1 MTSDR
6 KLGFVRRLTDLMPE
20 ATAADGMRVD
30 ARAATRRDGGSIRIL
45 VHEPD
50 ARTRPSGALLWI
62 HGGGLVMGR
71 PEQSADFCERTA
83 RDLGILVANVDY
95 RLAPDDPFPAGL
107 DDCMDALAWLHDH
120 ADDLGIDPAAIA
132 VGGDS
137 AGGGLAAAVAQRAHD
152 EGTHRVAFQALVYPM
167 LDDRTVAQPDHAGR
181 GRFVWTPESNAFG
194 WTAYLG
200 RRPGSDDVPAYA
212 APARRADLSGLPPAW
227 VGVGD
232 LDLFHDE
239 DVDYARRLEAA
250 GVPCDLHVVPGWYHG
265 ADALAAKA
273 PSSVEFHRRLAAAL
287 RSALT
292 TADA

>member
-1 MTSDR
+1 
-6 KLGFVRRLTDLMPE
+6 MPE

-30 ARAATRRDGGSIRIL
+30 ARAAARGDGGSVRIL

-107 DDCMDALAWLHDH
+107 DDCMAALAWLHDH
-120 ADDLGIDPAAIA
+120 ADDLGIDPAPIA

-152 EGTHRVAFQALVYPM
+152 EGTHRWRSRRSCTRCSTTARSPGPTTPAEVASCGHPS
-167 LDDRTVAQPDHAGR
+167 RTPSGGRRTWAG
-181 GRFVWTPESNAFG
+181 
-194 WTAYLG
+194 
-200 RRPGSDDVPAYA
+200 RPGSDDVPAYA

-250 GVPCDLHVVPGWYHG
+250 GVPCELHVVPGWYHG

-292 TADA
+292 PASA